1 MDALFLLLA
10 LLLLASLLAAIV
22 LPIVALVISVKTRRR
37 LEALEAALA
46 GRPVVVEPKPEP
58 VRAPPPPPEPV
69 IQPPPPPITPEPPP
83 PPPPRVSRPGTSLNA
98 FELESLIGRRGVGWV
113 AVVLILFATAFFLKY
128 AFDNRWILSLIHI

>member
-1 MDALFLLLA
+1 MDQLFLLLV

-58 VRAPPPPPEPV
+58 KPAAPPPQEPV
-69 IQPPPPPITPEPPP
+69 IQPPPPP
-83 PPPPRVSRPGTSLNA
+83 RVSPPGKSLNA
-98 FELESLIGRRGVGWV
+98 FELESLIRRRGVGWV
-113 AVVLILFATAFFLKY
+113 A
-128 AFDNRWILSLIHI
+128 